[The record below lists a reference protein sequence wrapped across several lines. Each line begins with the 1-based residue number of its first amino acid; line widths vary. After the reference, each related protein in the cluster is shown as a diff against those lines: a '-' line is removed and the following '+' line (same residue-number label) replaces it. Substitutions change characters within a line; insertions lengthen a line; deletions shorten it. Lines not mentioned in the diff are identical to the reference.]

1 MRLASRT
8 ILIVGGTSGMG
19 LAAAHACLRE
29 GANVIV
35 MGRNK
40 DKADAALRELKHAD
54 RARAFVGDAL
64 DPESVPRA
72 VATAVREFGKLD
84 GLYHTAG
91 GSGRKMGDGPLHTI
105 TDPGWRATVDWNL
118 TTIFHSNRA
127 AVTQFL
133 KQSSPGAVLNL
144 GSVLAESPS
153 TTHFATHAYA
163 AAKAAAIGFTRAC
176 AAYYAKHD
184 IRFNLL
190 VPALIETP
198 MSRRSTEDPV
208 IMQYMSTKQ
217 PLAHGKPLPASELDD
232 AVVFFLGDAAR
243 FVTGQVLTV
252 DAGWSVT
259 EGQYPAGAAK

>member
-29 GANVIV
+29 GANVVV

-40 DKADAALRELKHAD
+40 DKADAVLRELDAPD
-54 RARAFVGDAL
+54 RSRIVVGDAL

-72 VATAVREFGKLD
+72 VALCVSEFGKLD

-133 KQSSPGAVLNL
+133 KQRSPGAILNL
-144 GSVLAESPS
+144 GSVLAQSPS
-153 TTHFATHAYA
+153 TVHFATHAYA
-163 AAKAAAIGFTRAC
+163 AAKGAAISFTKAC
-176 AAYYAKHD
+176 AAYYGKHEV
-184 IRFNLL
+184 RFNLL

-198 MSRRSTEDPV
+198 MSKRSTENET
-208 IMQYMSTKQ
+208 IMAYMATKQ
-217 PLAHGKPLPASELDD
+217 PLAHGKPLPSSALDEAVIYFLSDAS
-232 AVVFFLGDAAR
+232 R
-243 FVTGQVLTV
+243 FVTGQVLTL
-252 DAGWSVT
+252 DAGWSLT
-259 EGQYPAGAAK
+259 EGQYPAAE

>member
-1 MRLASRT
+1 
-8 ILIVGGTSGMG
+8 MG
-19 LAAAHACLRE
+19 LAAARACLRE
-29 GANVIV
+29 GANVVI

-40 DKADAALRELKHAD
+40 DRADAALRELGAPD
-54 RARAFVGDAL
+54 RSRTFVGDAL

-72 VATAVREFGKLD
+72 VAMTVGAFGKLD

-105 TDPGWRATVDWNL
+105 TDPAWRATVDWNL

-133 KQSSPGAVLNL
+133 KQQSPGAILNL
-144 GSVLAESPS
+144 GSVLAQSPS
-153 TTHFATHAYA
+153 VVHFATHAYA
-163 AAKAAAIGFTRAC
+163 AAKGAAISFTQVC

-198 MSRRSTEDPV
+198 MSKRSTENPV
-208 IMQYMSTKQ
+208 IMSYMSSKQ
-217 PLAHGKPLPASELDD
+217 PLAHGKPLPASELDE
-232 AVVFFLGDAAR
+232 AVIFFLGDSSR
-243 FVTGQVLTV
+243 YITGQVLTL

-259 EGQYPAGAAK
+259 EGQHAPST